1 MDGRENSFPALPN
14 RRVFITGASRGIG
27 RCIKESFE
35 TAGAQVLSPG
45 RAEMDLSNPES
56 IQDYILRNSPLDAD
70 VFIHC
75 AGVNRLADI
84 GEIKQTLLEEV
95 FQVNLYSVVALLSAI
110 APGMRERGW
119 GRIVLISSLYS
130 IVSKERRIAYST
142 SKNALTG
149 LAKTLT
155 LELAPYNILTN
166 CVAPG
171 YVMTDMT
178 RQNLPPNEI
187 QAIQE
192 KIPTGRFQSEQ
203 DIANLA
209 MFLCSD
215 LNQSITGQLI
225 AVDGGFLCR

>member
-1 MDGRENSFPALPN
+1 MGCVGNSFPTLYG

-27 RCIKESFE
+27 RCVKKSFE
-35 TAGAQVLSPG
+35 ASRAQVLSPG
-45 RAEMDLSNPES
+45 RAEMDMSSPES
-56 IQDYILRNSPLDAD
+56 VQEYIAQNGPLEAD
-70 VFIHC
+70 IFVHC
-75 AGVNRLADI
+75 AGINRLAGID
-84 GEIKQTLLEEV
+84 EIEQSLLEEV
-95 FQVNLYSVVALLSAI
+95 FQVNLYSAVSLLNAI
-110 APGMRERGW
+110 ASGMRERGW

-130 IVSKERRIAYST
+130 IVSKERRIAYSA

-171 YVMTDMT
+171 YIMTDMT
-178 RQNLPPNEI
+178 KQNLSASDIES
-187 QAIQE
+187 IQE

-203 DIANLA
+203 DVANLV
-209 MFLCSD
+209 MFLSSD